1 MAGHKLLV
9 HIMRAEG
16 LQHMNHFTGDHPYCV
31 CEVKHADSHSN
42 PTKAETKPVESG
54 DTLNPIWDEA
64 FEIDPWHEG
73 EPLEFTIYD
82 KGLLGSRTEGKVLLP
97 AHDFFP
103 MGFNGMLSISEIPGA
118 FLQVEVQILGTQSEQ
133 VVPGMMTT
141 MAGEVPMAAYTAP
154 ATTYTYAAPPA
165 PVYSTQTVTYSQAPQ
180 VTYQAAMPAAG
191 VTYQAAMPAAGSA
204 VMTAAPTTY
213 TNVSAPITYGV
224 PQSQPMMIQGA
235 QACAASAQMPADP
248 MVTSGPQKLAVSILQ
263 AHGLQHI
270 NNFTGDHPYCTCEVK
285 HMHQHTGT
293 TRMETKT
300 VTEGDTLNPFW
311 GETHQLEPWHPGESL
326 EFTVYDK
333 GLIGS
338 KTEGKI
344 LLPSDFFFPQ
354 GFSGMLQISGLPHAL
369 LHVIVRPLGQSGAGS
384 VTGAE
389 VATTTVEGAKQAK
402 KKKLKVGKKSKGC
415 C

>member
-31 CEVKHADSHSN
+31 CEVKHADSHSK
-42 PTKAETKPVESG
+42 PTKAETKPVTTG
-54 DTLNPIWDEA
+54 DTLNPVWDEA

-82 KGLLGSRTEGKVLLP
+82 KGLLGSKTEGKVLLP
-97 AHDFFP
+97 AHEFFP
-103 MGFNGMLSISEIPGA
+103 GGFNGMLSISEIPDA
-118 FLQVEVQILGTQSEQ
+118 FLQVEVQVLGAPLEESVPT
-133 VVPGMMTT
+133 VVTS
-141 MAGEVPMAAYTAP
+141 MAGETLTTGYTMP
-154 ATTYTYAAPPA
+154 SNTYTYAAAPAA

-180 VTYQAAMPAAG
+180 VAYQTTSPANGAMTYAAQSTATVMPAA
-191 VTYQAAMPAAGSA
+191 QP
-204 VMTAAPTTY
+204 TY
-213 TNVSAPITYGV
+213 TNVSAPITYGA
-224 PQSQPMMIQGA
+224 PQSQPMVVQGA
-235 QACAASAQMPADP
+235 QACVAGP
-248 MVTSGPQKLAVSILQ
+248 MVSTGPQKLAVSILQ
-263 AHGLQHI
+263 AHGLQHM
-270 NNFTGDHPYCTCEVK
+270 NNFTGDHPYCTCTVK
-285 HMHQHTGT
+285 HAHQVADT
-293 TRMETKT
+293 TSVETKA

-311 GETHQLEPWHPGESL
+311 GETHHLEPWHPGEAL

-354 GFSGMLQISGLPHAL
+354 GFSGMLQIGGLPHAL
-369 LHVIVRPLGQSGAGS
+369 LHVIIRPVGQSG
-384 VTGAE
+384 VE
-389 VATTTVEGAKQAK
+389 VSTTNTTTVEGASKSKK